1 MKIKTSLI
9 SQLFDIVLII
19 LITIILLI
27 LHIEYNVNV
36 FEISP
41 ISVFYF
47 SLLVIALFILD
58 GIIIR
63 RLYTYEIDE
72 AGVRES
78 FIIFSKR
85 ETLIPYNNITKIDLK
100 KSFIGRIFNYGDIEI
115 VGPSTAK
122 IVLRGIKN
130 PEKVYK
136 EIKGMLEKYK
146 NAKYENE

>member
-1 MKIKTSLI
+1 MKLKTSLI
-9 SQLFDIVLII
+9 SQLFDIVLLI
-19 LITIILLI
+19 LIAIIFLT
-27 LHIEYNVNV
+27 LHISYNVNI
-36 FEISP
+36 FKISP

-47 SLLVIALFILD
+47 SLLAIALLILD
-58 GIIIR
+58 GIIIKK
-63 RLYTYEIDE
+63 LYTYEIDK

-78 FIIFSKR
+78 FILFSKR

-100 KSFIGRIFNYGDIEI
+100 KSFMGRILNYGDIEI
-115 VGPSTAK
+115 VSSSPTK

-136 EIKGMLEKYK
+136 EIKEMFEKYK